1 MTTIDPLVSV
11 AWLHDHLGDDDL
23 VVLDCTVRLAPG
35 PDGFA
40 ATSGRAEWAEAH
52 IPGAGFA
59 DLTAELVD
67 TDSPH
72 GFAVPTPQAFAAAMA
87 ALGVGDDSRVV
98 LYDDAGMMWAA
109 RVWWMLRWIGFDNA
123 ALLDGGLRGWRDA
136 GLSLTGET
144 AERAPGTLS
153 VSPRPEVIAD
163 KAKVLAAV
171 EGDGTCLVDSLMPQM
186 YSGEVQ
192 MYAKPGHIPGATNT
206 PAFDMLDSDTGLFRP
221 LDELAGMF
229 PDGPII
235 TYCGGGIAASLD
247 AFVLAMLGRDDVAVY
262 TASLQ
267 EWTADPNAPMEV

>member
-1 MTTIDPLVSV
+1 MTIDPLVS
-11 AWLHDHLGDDDL
+11 AQWLNDNLGDDDL

-72 GFAVPTPQAFAAAMA
+72 GFAVPTPEAFAAAVA
-87 ALGVGDDSRVV
+87 ALGVGDESRVV

-136 GLSLTGET
+136 GLSLTSET
-144 AERAPGTLS
+144 VERSAGALT
-153 VSPRPEVIAD
+153 VSARPELIAD

-267 EWTADPNAPMEV
+267 EGTADPNAPMEV

>member
-1 MTTIDPLVSV
+1 MSTIDPLVS
-11 AWLHDHLGDDDL
+11 ADWLHEHLAAPDL
-23 VVLDCTVRLAPG
+23 VVLDCTVRLTPG

-40 ATSGRAEWAEAH
+40 AASGRPEWAAAH
-52 IPGAGFA
+52 IPGAGFG
-59 DLTAELVD
+59 DLTAELCD
-67 TDSPH
+67 PDSPL
-72 GFAVPTPQAFAAAMA
+72 GFAVPTPEAFGEAMA

-136 GLSLTGET
+136 GLPLDDT
-144 AERAPGTLS
+144 APSPATGTLT
-153 VSPRPEVIAD
+153 VSARPDLIAD
-163 KAKVLAAV
+163 KAQVLAAV

-206 PAFDMLDSDTGLFRP
+206 PAFDMLDGETGLFRP
-221 LDELAGMF
+221 LDELGAMF

>member
-1 MTTIDPLVSV
+1 MSTIDPLVS
-11 AWLHDHLGDDDL
+11 ATWLNDHLADDDI

-40 ATSGRAEWAEAH
+40 AASGHGEWAEAH
-52 IPGAGFA
+52 IPGSGFA
-59 DLTAELVD
+59 DLTGALVD

-72 GFAVPTPQAFAAAMA
+72 GFAVPAPEAFAAAMA
-87 ALGVGDDSRVV
+87 DLGVGDDSRVV

-136 GLSLTGET
+136 GYATDD
-144 AERAPGTLS
+144 APFAPTPGSLS
-153 VSPRPEVIAD
+153 VNARPELIAD
-163 KAKVLAAV
+163 KAKVLQAV

-192 MYAKPGHIPGATNT
+192 MYARPGHIPGATNT
-206 PAFDMLDSDTGLFRP
+206 PAFDMIDQETGLFRP
-221 LDELAGMF
+221 LEDLAGMF

-247 AFVLAMLGRDDVAVY
+247 AFVLSMLGRDDVAVY